1 MMKMNV
7 LSFLSGLFLLVV
19 PAVLQAQIV
28 VPEPI
33 MQKIY
38 QEVKTPYKYGLV
50 LVPESSEKMVDSPSI
65 FRYGKNWYMT
75 YIIFD

>member
-1 MMKMNV
+1 MLYRILK
-7 LSFLSGLFLLVV
+7 LCLLALFALLNFKSSI
-19 PAVLQAQIV
+19 AQII
-28 VPEPI
+28 VPESV